1 MTATL
6 NITDMSKNI
15 YRQKRKSNYTIV
27 PNEMLNNKELSWKAK
42 GMLAYLLSLPDTWE
56 VYAAHLRTVSV
67 DGNDSTVS
75 GLNELMQL
83 KYVWRKP
90 RSGTEPGGWEYLVFD
105 EPQLTDPF
113 RDGDSPTREI
123 PDSGKPAANK
133 EREEEVSKQK
143 KEKDGFVANAPET
156 IPDDLF
162 DNLDSVNTETVEPRI
177 ANRSAMASRSLQ
189 SKDITA
195 EFRNRANRLLGR
207 REATNW
213 SAGELKAAKAN
224 LETCEEDWKLLEKYY
239 ANRGK
244 EGFYT
249 RRSMLTLLNN
259 WAGEIDKARAH
270 HEEQT
275 ENEYKCDD
283 FKL

>member
-1 MTATL
+1 
-6 NITDMSKNI
+6 MSKNI

-133 EREEEVSKQK
+133 EREEEVNKQK
-143 KEKDGFVANAPET
+143 NEIDGFVAEAPET
-156 IPDDLF
+156 MGDDLF
-162 DNLDSVNTETVEPRI
+162 PNLDSVKTETSDSQI
-177 ANRSAMASRSLQ
+177 ANRCAMASRPMQ
-189 SKDITA
+189 SNENLGA
-195 EFRNRANRLLGR
+195 FLNRANPLLRR

-213 SAGELKAAKAN
+213 RVGETHAAKHN
-224 LETCEEDWKLLEKYY
+224 L
-239 ANRGK
+239 
-244 EGFYT
+244 
-249 RRSMLTLLNN
+249 
-259 WAGEIDKARAH
+259 
-270 HEEQT
+270 
-275 ENEYKCDD
+275 
-283 FKL
+283 